1 MKKFKFEYANEV
13 RDFDKQIFS
22 LKTKQ
27 EKLLDMKLD
36 DVIDEKT
43 YLVKYNQFEN
53 CIKDFLDQKEKL
65 KNNNFSMKTQLLLEL
80 A

>member
-1 MKKFKFEYANEV
+1 MKKSKFEYVNEV
-13 RDFDKQIFS
+13 KDLDKKILS
-22 LKTKQ
+22 LKVKQ

-36 DVIDEKT
+36 EVIDETT
-43 YLVKYNQFEN
+43 YLLKHNHLEN
-53 CIKDFLDQKEKL
+53 EIRDFLDQKAKL